1 MLTSNLHSKQIS
13 LLGFFYFQL
22 LICPPDAI
30 KIFTGFFP
38 WITIRVPPS
47 THCGAY
53 ITFVPLPLSA
63 FYNNICS
70 KMDISKSAWINA
82 CISKSLF

>member
-38 WITIRVPPS
+38 WIPIRVPPS

-53 ITFVPLPLSA
+53 ITFVLPPT
-63 FYNNICS
+63 IC
-70 KMDISKSAWINA
+70 I
-82 CISKSLF
+82 L